1 MKHITILLALLMTLS
16 SPVAAQDFQKGL
28 TAYQAGDYAT
38 ALQEWKPL
46 AEAGDAIAQYNLG
59 VMYSNGKGV
68 PQDYAEAVKWY
79 RLAIDQGFAAAQF
92 NLGLVYE
99 YGSAIVRFPQPFPRT
114 SSLLRGLRT
123 SL

>member
-1 MKHITILLALLMTLS
+1 MKHLSIILAFLVMLS
-16 SPVAAQDFQKGL
+16 APVAAQDFQKGF
-28 TAYQAGDYAT
+28 AAAQAGDFAT
-38 ALQEWKPL
+38 ALQEWTPL
-46 AEAGDAIAQYNLG
+46 AEAGYDVAQY
-59 VMYSNGKGV
+59 
-68 PQDYAEAVKWY
+68 
-79 RLAIDQGFAAAQF
+79 